1 MILFGMKAYDDKIAN
16 ARSRLSKNE
25 KLKAV
30 SPMNKRI
37 EKIPRASDSVIRIL
51 EHWVKSP
58 ILL

>member
-25 KLKAV
+25 KLKAK

-37 EKIPRASDSVIRIL
+37 EKIPRASDSVIRL
-51 EHWVKSP
+51 ESLS
-58 ILL
+58 IG